1 MDSQEEQFGE
11 IEESLLFS
19 TFYGNSADY
28 YLKCLN
34 KIKTGKKLVF
44 NIYAF
49 VFAPFWLAY
58 RKMYAEVAVILV
70 IYLLL
75 VILLGMPPW
84 GAYIV
89 LSINLGLVANY
100 LYVRKSLKEI
110 DKAKADYQNLGD
122 RVDYLQDVGGT
133 SYSAVLFLIGLLVL
147 AILSIAIF
155 GIYLLG
161 YRII

>member
-1 MDSQEEQFGE
+1 
-11 IEESLLFS
+11 
-19 TFYGNSADY
+19 
-28 YLKCLN
+28 
-34 KIKTGKKLVF
+34 
-44 NIYAF
+44 
-49 VFAPFWLAY
+49 
-58 RKMYAEVAVILV
+58 
-70 IYLLL
+70 
-75 VILLGMPPW
+75 MPPW

-161 YRII
+161 DRIM